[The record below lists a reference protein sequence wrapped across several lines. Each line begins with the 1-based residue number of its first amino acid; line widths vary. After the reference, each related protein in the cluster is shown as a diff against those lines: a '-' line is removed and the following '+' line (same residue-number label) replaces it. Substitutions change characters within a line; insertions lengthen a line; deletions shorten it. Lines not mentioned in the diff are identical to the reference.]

1 MQYSRL
7 RLPWKRLKKGQGFF
21 VPCLDFEKMRQHG
34 LSRAISMRILD
45 AHATAGIKDGVAGV
59 YFFRKP
65 RKTAEPPRPAPP

>member
-1 MQYSRL
+1 MHYSRL

-45 AHATAGIKDGVAGV
+45 AQATAGIKDGATGV

-65 RKTAEPPRPAPP
+65 RKTAEPPRSAPP

>member
-1 MQYSRL
+1 MHYSRL

-65 RKTAEPPRPAPP
+65 RKTAEPPRSAPP

>member
-45 AHATAGIKDGVAGV
+45 AQAKPGVMAGVAGV
-59 YFFRKP
+59 WFYR
-65 RKTAEPPRPAPP
+65 PRPATSLQAKS

>member
-1 MQYSRL
+1 MRDSRV
-7 RLPWKRLKKGQGFF
+7 RRAWKQLKKGQGFF

-45 AHATAGIKDGVAGV
+45 AHAVAGVKDGAAGV

-65 RKTAEPPRPAPP
+65 SVPRTGARSAS